1 MLIFLYGQDAYRS
14 KEELRRMIEKNRI
27 DNSDWFDFIR
37 IDASDKQ
44 VEIFKELKQ
53 TADTVSMF
61 SQKKLIIIE
70 DVFSLN
76 QESQDEIL
84 EFLKKKKIEDNKD
97 ITIVFWAESASP
109 ASPAGGSTNGLQKYL
124 KSKAECKEFKP
135 LQGAQLKKWVKDFI
149 DKQKGSIDN
158 LAVDKL
164 IERVGNDLW
173 RMSNELNKLLS
184 HNKTICLGSVELLVR
199 PEIDLNIFQ
208 LVDAIGYKQKTKVLF
223 LFGQYI
229 KSGESEYYLLSMI
242 AYQIR
247 NLIKVK
253 TTKAIELLGLHP
265 FVARKSSQQS
275 ENFTF
280 EELKKIYHQLMI
292 IDFESKLGKTDIIA
306 ALELFLTNL

>member
-14 KEELRRMIEKNRI
+14 KEELRKMIEKNRI

-44 VEIFKELKQ
+44 VEIFNELKQ

-76 QESQDEIL
+76 QESQNEIL
-84 EFLKKKKIEDNKD
+84 EFLKKKKIEDDKD
-97 ITIVFWAESASP
+97 ITIVFWASESDVK
-109 ASPAGGSTNGLQKYL
+109 NNLFKYL
-124 KSKAECKEFKP
+124 KSKVEAGEFKP
-135 LQGAQLKKWVKDFI
+135 LQGVQLKKWIKDFI

-158 LAVDKL
+158 SATEKL

-173 RMSNELNKLLS
+173 RMSNELNKLLL
-184 HNKTICLGSVELLVR
+184 HNKTIRLESVELLVR

-208 LVDAIGYKQKTKVLF
+208 LVDAIGYKQKTKALS

-229 KSGESEYYLLSMI
+229 ESGESEYYLLSMI

-247 NLIKVK
+247 NLVK
-253 TTKAIELLGLHP
+253 AKTAKDVDLLGLHP
-265 FVARKSSQQS
+265 FVARKTKQQI

-292 IDFESKLGKTDIIA
+292 IDFESKLGKTNITA
-306 ALELFLTNL
+306 ALELFLANL